1 MTSTTGLV
9 DRLDSRGQMR
19 VSRKKREALLAEFDQ
34 SEMSGSK
41 FAKQEG
47 IKCTTFAYWLQKRR
61 RDRSKTIPSP
71 KSAPGTGRKVRW
83 LEAVVD
89 GSRQKEPAKLVT
101 ATLIVHGPGGV
112 RLELNDQKQV
122 KLAAQSAQNPL
133 LGYDGALGDG
143 KTARTRNFLM
153 APG

>member
-9 DRLDSRGQMR
+9 DGMDSRRQIR
-19 VSRKKREALLAEFDQ
+19 VSRKKRESLLAQFYQ
-34 SEMSGSK
+34 SGLSGSK

-47 IKCTTFAYWLQKRR
+47 IKYTTFAYWLQKRR
-61 RDRSKTIPSP
+61 RDHSKTIPSP
-71 KSAPGTGRKVRW
+71 KSALGTGRKVSW

-112 RLELNDQKQV
+112 RLELSEENHV
-122 KLAAQSAQNPL
+122 LWAAKLL
-133 LGYDGALGDG
+133 RHLDV
-143 KTARTRNFLM
+143 
-153 APG
+153 PGSC